1 MLRPLSQVEII
12 PMPYVTEATKV
23 NIILP
28 VTVHEAEALS
38 KFLAVYEK
46 VRLIFMVLHI
56 ESIRFIG
63 SIFPNIY
70 GLDAETKLYILRIAW
85 LQKKMFYLQLFLF
98 MAPKMLE
105 KFIKKMILLLNRK
118 IDWMIWKLNMAEENQ
133 NQKLS
138 LGCQLKPI
146 FHLR

>member
-56 ESIRFIG
+56 ESIRFSG

-70 GLDAETKLYILRIAW
+70 GFDAETKLYILRIAW

-98 MAPKMLE
+98 MVPKMLE
-105 KFIKKMILLLNRK
+105 KFIKKMIHLPSRK
-118 IDWMIWKLNMAEENQ
+118 ID
-133 NQKLS
+133 
-138 LGCQLKPI
+138 
-146 FHLR
+146 

>member
-46 VRLIFMVLHI
+46 VWFIFMVLDASH
-56 ESIRFIG
+56 FICVINMIN
-63 SIFPNIY
+63 IF
-70 GLDAETKLYILRIAW
+70 
-85 LQKKMFYLQLFLF
+85 
-98 MAPKMLE
+98 
-105 KFIKKMILLLNRK
+105 
-118 IDWMIWKLNMAEENQ
+118 
-133 NQKLS
+133 
-138 LGCQLKPI
+138 
-146 FHLR
+146 

>member
-46 VRLIFMVLHI
+46 VLFKFHPCHP
-56 ESIRFIG
+56 SD
-63 SIFPNIY
+63 
-70 GLDAETKLYILRIAW
+70 GLFFRIAW
-85 LQKKMFYLQLFLF
+85 QQKKMFYLPLFLF
-98 MAPKMLE
+98 MVLKMLE
-105 KFIKKMILLLNRK
+105 KFIKRMTHSQNRK
-118 IDWMIWKLNMAEENQ
+118 IDWTIWRLNMEEENR
-133 NQKLS
+133 NQK
-138 LGCQLKPI
+138 
-146 FHLR
+146 

>member
-46 VRLIFMVLHI
+46 VWLIFMVFQYFKTLVQIRGIH
-56 ESIRFIG
+56 SINF
-63 SIFPNIY
+63 F
-70 GLDAETKLYILRIAW
+70 
-85 LQKKMFYLQLFLF
+85 
-98 MAPKMLE
+98 
-105 KFIKKMILLLNRK
+105 
-118 IDWMIWKLNMAEENQ
+118 
-133 NQKLS
+133 
-138 LGCQLKPI
+138 
-146 FHLR
+146 